1 LSESEFNILIRVNA
15 EQARS
20 QIASMRAELASLSR
34 TLRESNAVSPVS
46 AETGARAA
54 SATTA
59 IAGTTAATRAYATAS
74 REAEVAS
81 GSLFSEAALLR
92 MRKTGSEMQWTGR
105 QLSTNFT
112 APIMLA
118 AGETVKWELANEKA
132 FTNFQKFY
140 GDTGQSAETLNAE
153 IGGAF
158 TRGNT
163 TVDTFSSH
171 MSALGQNFEALS
183 NHFGV
188 AQKDVIGIAETFA
201 AAGSSGVALSKAVQ
215 LTLET
220 MSVGGQNAADA
231 AKGLISIQAQYG
243 LSADGLTSAI
253 QDLNAQQKITA
264 LELPDMITAFQR
276 AGGTARTAGID
287 IDHLGALITA
297 LVPNAATASSAG
309 DGLKTMIERIA
320 QPTATASAYLKQMG
334 IDVNSIGYISK
345 PVTQRIEE
353 IAGAFQKLSGQQQ
366 IDLGAKLSGLYQV
379 SKFDTLMRDV
389 ALSLDETTRA
399 NSDYG
404 KSLDTLKDKAQ
415 AQATWQNE
423 LERQLKSNPQMFKQ
437 VMVSIQNT
445 LSDAIIPLIPWLLY
459 MAQSFEKIV
468 AAFGHLNPS
477 VQKFILFAALLIAAV
492 GPLVVIFYSFN
503 ILISEMGT
511 IINRVYS
518 LITGPFRLA
527 MRLMGIGAKES
538 AATTKE
544 ANLSQARS
552 FERVAKVATASA
564 DEVKK
569 AEVRKANAA
578 QEAARRMGA
587 TATTFTTDTLR
598 KTAQY
603 GQDLVGMY
611 RVMGDEQA
619 LVTDEGYYKQRGII
633 QTFYRNRA
641 IDQAAANATLLTE
654 QEAAQ
659 SAQLVSLQVFEDL
672 KAQIIAMAGSAEAVA
687 VASAMGAEDLG
698 VTAALAAQA
707 EAIAAGEG
715 ALVGEVATGQL
726 AQAEA
731 VATGQTAQVEAV
743 AAAQLAMEEAVVA
756 GGAAMVETSRGCR
769 AARNDRWCPS
779 GGCGRHYEPVL
790 DCHCCRCCDPGYVPR
805 PDQGRH

>member
-132 FTNFQKFY
+132 FTNVQKFY

-415 AQATWQNE
+415 AQATWQSE

-527 MRLMGIGAKES
+527 MRLMGLGAQES

-552 FERVAKVATASA
+552 FEKVAESAAATAEEVKVA
-564 DEVKK
+564 EVKK
-569 AEVRKANAA
+569 YTSV
-578 QEAARRMGA
+578 QEAAFKMGA
-587 TATTFTTDTLR
+587 SLTTYTTESAV
-598 KTAQY
+598 KTAEY
-603 GQDLVGMY
+603 ARESVGMY
-611 RVMGDEQA
+611 RVMADEQA
-619 LVTDEGYYKQRGII
+619 LVTDEGYYKQRAIVQTHYAQQEAAAAAAATKIIADQEAEQAAQIAALESFETIKAGII
-633 QTFYRNRA
+633 AQSIADNTA
-641 IDQAAANATLLTE
+641 VLAGQLAE
-654 QEAAQ
+654 QEASQ
-659 SAQLVSLQVFEDL
+659 SARL
-672 KAQIIAMAGSAEAVA
+672 
-687 VASAMGAEDLG
+687 ASDEG
-698 VTAALAAQA
+698 VRDH
-707 EAIAAGEG
+707 EG
-715 ALVGEVATGQL
+715 
-726 AQAEA
+726 
-731 VATGQTAQVEAV
+731 
-743 AAAQLAMEEAVVA
+743 
-756 GGAAMVETSRGCR
+756 RDCR
-769 AARNDRWCPS
+769 
-779 GGCGRHYEPVL
+779 H
-790 DCHCCRCCDPGYVPR
+790 GY
-805 PDQGRH
+805 